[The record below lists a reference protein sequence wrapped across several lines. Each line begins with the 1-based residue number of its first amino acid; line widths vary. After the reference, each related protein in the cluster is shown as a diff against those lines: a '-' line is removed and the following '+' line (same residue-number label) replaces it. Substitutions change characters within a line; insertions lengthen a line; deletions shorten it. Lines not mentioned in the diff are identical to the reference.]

1 MADMVLRTSIGNYGH
16 TTPLKDGTITSER
29 FDMEHIE
36 ITPVP
41 MIFRR
46 MVRSLE
52 FDVSEMALSTYFC
65 SRAHGKRFTGI
76 PVFLTRDFYHGALVY
91 NRRSGIES
99 PKDLEGRKVGVR
111 SYTFTPGVWTRGIL
125 SSEYGVDLDAVTWV
139 LSGDEHVEEYVAPSN
154 VVSSSNNDL
163 VEMLLSGEIDAAIAP
178 GPVDS
183 PDVLPLFPDASEA
196 DDAWH
201 RKTGVYPIS
210 HLLVAKDA
218 TLDANDGLS
227 TELFD
232 MFSEAK
238 SQYLCSLLSG
248 DATAPMDQTLL
259 KIAEIV
265 GDDPIPY
272 GYESSKKSLETFIG
286 FNVEQGVIPEAVDPA
301 GLFVPETLS
310 LGDSV

>member
-1 MADMVLRTSIGNYGH
+1 MADLTLRTSIGNYGH
-16 TTPLKDGTITSER
+16 TTPLKDGTLTSER
-29 FDMEHIE
+29 FEMEHIE

-46 MVRSLE
+46 MVRNLE
-52 FDVSEMALSTYFC
+52 FDVAEMALATYFC
-65 SRAHGKRFTGI
+65 ARAHGKKFIGI
-76 PVFLTRDFYHGALVY
+76 PIFLTRDFYHGALVY

-154 VVSSSNNDL
+154 VVSSSSNDL
-163 VEMLLSGEIDAAIAP
+163 GEMLLSGEIDAAIAP

-183 PDVLPLFPDASEA
+183 PDVLPLISESHEAA
-196 DDAWH
+196 DGWH
-201 RKTGVYPIS
+201 QRTGLYPIS

-218 TLDANDGLS
+218 TLDENEGLA
-227 TELFD
+227 TELFG

-238 SQYLCSLLSG
+238 SEYVCRLMSG
-248 DATAPMDQTLL
+248 DATEAWDQSVL
-259 KIAEIV
+259 KMAEIV

-272 GYESSKKSLETFIG
+272 GYESSLKTLETFIG

-301 GLFVPETLS
+301 ELFVPETLS
-310 LGDSV
+310 LGNSG

>member
-29 FDMEHIE
+29 FDMEHVE

-46 MVRSLE
+46 MVRGLE
-52 FDVSEMALSTYFC
+52 FDVAEMALSTYFC

-76 PVFLTRDFYHGALVY
+76 PVFLTRDFYHGAPVY

-196 DDAWH
+196 DDDWH

-259 KIAEIV
+259 KMAEIV

>member
-1 MADMVLRTSIGNYGH
+1 MADLVLRTSIGNYGH

-29 FDMEHIE
+29 FDMDHIE
-36 ITPVP
+36 ITPAP

-52 FDVSEMALSTYFC
+52 FDVAEMALATYFC
-65 SRAHGKRFTGI
+65 ARAHGKKFIGI
-76 PVFLTRDFYHGALVY
+76 PIFLTRDFYHGALVY

-139 LSGDEHVEEYVAPSN
+139 LSGDEHVEEYVAPPN

-178 GPVDS
+178 RPVDS
-183 PDVLPLFPDASEA
+183 PDVLRLFPDASEA

-259 KIAEIV
+259 KMAEIV

>member
-1 MADMVLRTSIGNYGH
+1 MADLTLRTSIGNYGH
-16 TTPLKDGTITSER
+16 TTPLKDGTLTSER

-46 MVRSLE
+46 MVRNLE
-52 FDVSEMALSTYFC
+52 FDVAEMALATYFC
-65 SRAHGKRFTGI
+65 ARAHGKKFIGLPI
-76 PVFLTRDFYHGALVY
+76 FLTRDFYHGALVY

-99 PKDLEGRKVGVR
+99 PEDLEGRRVGVR

-154 VVSSSNNDL
+154 VAPSSSDDL
-163 VEMLLSGEIDAAIAP
+163 GEMLLSGEIDAAILP

-183 PDVLPLFPDASEA
+183 PDIQPLIPESREA
-196 DDAWH
+196 ADAWH
-201 RKTGVYPIS
+201 RRTGLYPIS

-218 TLDANDGLS
+218 TLDENEGLA

-232 MFSEAK
+232 IFSEAK
-238 SQYLCSLLSG
+238 TEYICRLMSG
-248 DATAPMDQTLL
+248 DATDAWDQSAL
-259 KIAEIV
+259 KMAEIV

-272 GYESSKKSLETFIG
+272 GYESSLKTLETFIG
-286 FNVEQGVIPEAVDPA
+286 FNLEQGVIPEAVAPA
-301 GLFVPETLS
+301 ELFAPETLS
-310 LGDSV
+310 LGDSG